1 MTAQRQAALAVFCG
15 SSSGRDSA
23 YDATA
28 RALGHLLAQSGIS
41 LVYGGGRVGLMG
53 AMADACLDAGGAVI
67 GVIPRMLLEREVG
80 HRGVT
85 TLHVVDSMHARK
97 ALMAD
102 LADGF
107 LALPGGMG
115 TYDELFEIV
124 TWRQLGMHSK
134 PIGWLNVAGYFDRLG
149 AALDSAR
156 DEGFVS
162 SGSRASIAHFDTLD
176 QVLPGLGFICA
187 NGPSEQVSAAIP

>member
-1 MTAQRQAALAVFCG
+1 
-15 SSSGRDSA
+15 
-23 YDATA
+23 
-28 RALGHLLAQSGIS
+28 
-41 LVYGGGRVGLMG
+41 MG